1 MTLMIMPLTYSIA
14 YGLIAGI
21 VSYMIMEGTFYLLTF
36 VGIAKPEFLPPAD
49 GEVVVVPATEDQ
61 DGTKDDSKENSE
73 DEDPSGK
80 TMRTEDEPP
89 KVIADDVEQMEEGVE
104 EETA

>member
-36 VGIAKPEFLPPAD
+36 VGIAKPEYLPVD
-49 GEVVVVPATEDQ
+49 GEAVVPATEDE
-61 DGTKDDSKENSE
+61 DGKNAKVNSE
-73 DEDPSGK
+73 EDPSE
-80 TMRTEDEPP
+80 TVRTEEES
-89 KVIADDVEQMEEGVE
+89 KALAAVEQMDGVQEES
-104 EETA
+104 A